1 MENVMTNNT
10 LVELT
15 PEEEKL
21 FRRVELNEEESEH
34 LAAEPYSY
42 WKSVFRV
49 FIRKPS
55 AIIGLSVLAVLII
68 GTIFIPLF
76 TPAGFVDTNPSI
88 ANQAPSAV
96 HFFGTDCVGRDL
108 YFMLWA
114 GLRKSLIL
122 ALISSAINI
131 VLGTIAG
138 LVWGFFRKLDP
149 IFIEIYNLISN
160 VPSILLYMLLS
171 VIFARAFPDLTAEV
185 RLVVALCIFGW
196 IGVALFIR
204 NFTLIIND
212 REYNVASKTLGTSSW
227 RIMMKNLLPFL
238 LGVIITEISLMIP
251 GMISSEVSLSYFGFG
266 LPKSSFS
273 IGSVLDLGRRYFKD
287 YMWQLLF
294 PAFFLAI
301 VIFVFYL
308 MGLAL
313 SDSLDPKKHR

>member
-1 MENVMTNNT
+1 MENQ
-10 LVELT
+10 LVALT

-21 FRRVELNEEESEH
+21 FRRVPLNEEESEH

-49 FIRKPS
+49 FIKKPS
-55 AIIGLSVLAVLII
+55 AIIGLSVLIVLLL
-68 GTIFIPLF
+68 GTIIIPFFAPEEWLKSN
-76 TPAGFVDTNPSI
+76 TEIRNL
-88 ANQAPSAV
+88 APSTT
-96 HFFGTDCVGRDL
+96 HFFGTDVVGRDL
-108 YFMLWA
+108 FYMLWI

-131 VLGTIAG
+131 VLGTIVG
-138 LVWGFFRKLDP
+138 LIWGFFRKLDP

-160 VPSILLYMLLS
+160 VPSILLYMLMS
-171 VIFARAFPDLTAEV
+171 VIFARAFPSLTPEV

-227 RIMMKNLLPFL
+227 RIMMRNLLPFL
-238 LGVIITEISLMIP
+238 LGIIITEISLMIP

-266 LPKSSFS
+266 LPSSSIS
-273 IGSVLDLGRRYFKD
+273 IGSLLDLGRRYFID
-287 YMWQLLF
+287 YPWQLLA